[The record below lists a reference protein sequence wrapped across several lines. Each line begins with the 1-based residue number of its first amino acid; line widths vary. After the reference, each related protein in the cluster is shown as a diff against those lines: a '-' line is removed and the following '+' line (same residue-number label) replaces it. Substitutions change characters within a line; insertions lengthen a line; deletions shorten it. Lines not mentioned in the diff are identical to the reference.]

1 MIGKEKISEV
11 KLELFRYIDN
21 LEKNKLLQIHKY
33 LIQNTYETETDFWTT
48 LNEWQKNDIE
58 AGLTDLEQGK
68 KRSFDEVMS
77 KYE

>member
-1 MIGKEKISEV
+1 MQISEV

>member
-1 MIGKEKISEV
+1 MHIPEV

-21 LEKNKLLQIHKY
+21 LENSKLLQIYEH
-33 LIQNTYETETDFWTT
+33 LIKRNTNETEPDFWTT
-48 LNEWQKNDIE
+48 LDEWQKNDIE
-58 AGLTDLEQGK
+58 AGLTDLKHGK

>member
-1 MIGKEKISEV
+1 MQISEV

-21 LEKNKLLQIHKY
+21 LEEKQLLQIHKY
-33 LIQNTYETETDFWTT
+33 LILKNTFETETDFWST
-48 LNEWQKNDIE
+48 LNEEQKSDIE
-58 AGLTDLEQGK
+58 AGLLDLEQGR

>member
-1 MIGKEKISEV
+1 M
-11 KLELFRYIDN
+11 
-21 LEKNKLLQIHKY
+21 KN
-33 LIQNTYETETDFWTT
+33 TSETETDFWTS

-58 AGLTDLEQGK
+58 AGIADFEQGK

>member
-1 MIGKEKISEV
+1 MQLSEV

-21 LEKNKLLQIHKY
+21 LEKNKLLQIYQH
-33 LIQNTYETETDFWTT
+33 LFMENANETETDFWAT

-58 AGLTDLEQGK
+58 TGLADLEQGK

>member
-1 MIGKEKISEV
+1 MQISEV

-21 LEKNKLLQIHKY
+21 LEKNKLLQIYKH
-33 LIQNTYETETDFWTT
+33 LFLENTYETETDFWAT

-58 AGLTDLEQGK
+58 AGLADLEQGK

>member
-1 MIGKEKISEV
+1 MQISEV

-21 LEKNKLLQIHKY
+21 LEKNKLLQIYKY
-33 LIQNTYETETDFWTT
+33 LIMKNTYETETDFWTT

-68 KRSFDEVMS
+68 KRSFDKVMS

>member
-1 MIGKEKISEV
+1 MQIPEI

-21 LEKNKLLQIHKY
+21 LENNKLIQIY
-33 LIQNTYETETDFWTT
+33 DQLIKRNTNETETDFWPT

-68 KRSFDEVMS
+68 KRSFDEAVS

>member
-1 MIGKEKISEV
+1 MQISEV

-21 LEKNKLLQIHKY
+21 LEKSKLLHIYKH
-33 LIQNTYETETDFWTT
+33 LLMENTHETEIDFWASLT
-48 LNEWQKNDIE
+48 EWQKNDIE

-68 KRSFDEVMS
+68 KRSFDEVML

>member
-1 MIGKEKISEV
+1 MQISEV

-21 LEKNKLLQIHKY
+21 LEKSKLLQIYKS
-33 LIQNTYETETDFWTT
+33 LIMKNTDETETDFWTT

-58 AGLTDLEQGK
+58 TGLADLEQGK
-68 KRSFDEVMS
+68 KRSFDKVMS

>member
-1 MIGKEKISEV
+1 MQISEV

-21 LEKNKLLQIHKY
+21 LEKNKLLQIY
-33 LIQNTYETETDFWTT
+33 QRIFMEDTNETETDFWAT

-58 AGLTDLEQGK
+58 AGLADLEQGK
-68 KRSFDEVMS
+68 KRSFDEVML

>member
-1 MIGKEKISEV
+1 MQIPEV

-21 LEKNKLLQIHKY
+21 LENSKLLQIYEHLVMK
-33 LIQNTYETETDFWTT
+33 NTYGTETDFWTT
-48 LNEWQKNDIE
+48 LNEWQIKDVE
-58 AGLTDLEQGK
+58 EGLNDLEQGK

>member
-1 MIGKEKISEV
+1 MQISEV

-33 LIQNTYETETDFWTT
+33 LIQNTYDMETDFWTT

-58 AGLTDLEQGK
+58 TGLADLEQGK
-68 KRSFDEVMS
+68 KRSFDKVMS